1 MTQWS
6 EDRVDELLESKSG
19 SRAELYADP
28 ILDMIVAL
36 IQGDRTGAADAR
48 LRLGTVMRDTTAMGE
63 IMGARLMLQ
72 DASMAYDNEF
82 RTQTEQAERMRL
94 WAFAKS
100 QNIVPKL
107 SITEALEALVQKT
120 PVTLR
125 RAADRTA
132 QQIAK
137 LYSERNVIV
146 FARSAEATVTKE
158 VQRLIAAGM
167 KKGLSEGEVGRQI
180 AKKVNDIR
188 KRSRE
193 WSQAYA
199 RMVYRTNVN
208 SAVTAGRF
216 RQAQDPDIK
225 SVVPAFRFDAVGDG
239 DTRPNHA
246 AGDGV
251 ILSVDNPAWAKLA
264 PPLGYN
270 CRCQLVH
277 ISSVELRALGRLDR
291 KGNFKQSRI
300 PPGFRADPGFQ
311 HGGRPDLVRR

>member
-1 MTQWS
+1 MSQWTES
-6 EDRVDELLESKSG
+6 RVDDLLESKSDQ
-19 SRAELYADP
+19 RAELYADP
-28 ILDMIVAL
+28 ILDLIVAMT
-36 IQGDRTGAADAR
+36 QGDRNAAADAR
-48 LRLGTVMRDTTAMGE
+48 IRLGTVMRDTTAMGE

-72 DASMAYDNEF
+72 DAAVAYDHEF
-82 RTQTEQAERMRL
+82 RVQTKEAERMQL
-94 WAFAKS
+94 WSFARS
-100 QNIVPKL
+100 QSIVPKL
-107 SITEALEALVQKT
+107 SIQEALEALVNKT

-137 LYSERNVIV
+137 LYSEQNVIL
-146 FARSAEATVTKE
+146 FARSAEASVTKE
-158 VQRLIAAGM
+158 VQRLIADGM
-167 KKGLSEGEVGRQI
+167 KRGLSEGEIGRRI
-180 AKKVNDIR
+180 AMKVNDIR
-188 KRSRE
+188 KRSKA

-216 RQAQDPDIK
+216 RQAQDQDIK
-225 SVVPAFRFDAVGDG
+225 QVVPAFRFDAVGDG
-239 DTRPNHA
+239 DTRRNHQ

-251 ILSVDNPAWAKLA
+251 ILSVDNPAWSKLA

-291 KGNFKQSRI
+291 RGNLKQSRI
-300 PPGFRADPGFQ
+300 PPGFQADPGFR